1 MERVGTTARRR
12 NAVDTL
18 ARNCA
23 RLSPLLTLP
32 LTPGRRVTPAE
43 ACIRLGISR
52 TTLWRKQRT
61 GELPKTITTE
71 TIARVLCATE
81 AA

>member
-1 MERVGTTARRR
+1 MLEHAAPRRTA
-12 NAVDTL
+12 AATL
-18 ARNCA
+18 ARHCE
-23 RLSPLLTLP
+23 RLTPLLTLP

-52 TTLWRKQRT
+52 TTLWRKQRA
-61 GELPKTITTE
+61 GELPRVITTDV
-71 TIARVLCATE
+71 IARALGTTPE